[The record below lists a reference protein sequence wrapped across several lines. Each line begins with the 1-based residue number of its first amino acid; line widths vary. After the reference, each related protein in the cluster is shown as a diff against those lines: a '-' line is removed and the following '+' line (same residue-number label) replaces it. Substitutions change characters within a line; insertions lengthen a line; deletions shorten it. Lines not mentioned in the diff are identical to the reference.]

1 MRVTPAHVRPAH
13 CTMTRNTG
21 TANAACPIPA
31 TLCWRPT
38 SSNARLGLSVCTC
51 PRTCF
56 FYRGTR
62 AQARLDVVGGD
73 ELAGAVVERGVHVQL
88 QVELEQAAEALQD
101 AAIQVRVVLLLE
113 QLLPQGPSGLWGL
126 GVQCEQPAA
135 HRCPGLHCASCSK
148 KHFGVPAKPRKYR
161 AKIGV

>member
-1 MRVTPAHVRPAH
+1 MRITPAHVRPAH
-13 CTMTRNTG
+13 CTVIRNTG
-21 TANAACPIPA
+21 TANAASPIPA

-38 SSNARLGLSVCTC
+38 SSNAGLGLSVCTR
-51 PRTCF
+51 PRTHFCD
-56 FYRGTR
+56 RGTR

-101 AAIQVRVVLLLE
+101 AAVQVRVVLLLE
-113 QLLPQGPSGLWGL
+113 QLLPQGPKGLL
-126 GVQCEQPAA
+126 GVRVQCEQPAA
-135 HRCPGLHCASCSK
+135 HRCPGLHRASCSK
-148 KHFGVPAKPRKYR
+148 KHLRVPAKPKKHR